1 MAAQKK
7 DGVPEWGKDG
17 GDGDGKKKEK
27 AEEWAIQ
34 GEVTSRRQHKVSKAD
49 IAQAK
54 EEYVSLEW
62 DDVFPKKPKERLRWL
77 YKALE
82 AAKDGRIKPGPLFDI
97 IAHRKFIEGLKGNIA
112 TDVLN
117 LIRGNLNLFS
127 PKQQKQLTSDN
138 FELFRKYAPINVLDS
153 DDDEA
158 DAPPLPPPPKVI
170 IEPKEK
176 KKKNAEYEK
185 ARQDREREEEDWDS
199 DEDVENKRR
208 RILAKGVERRVDPSD
223 GQAYTIA
230 EFIQE
235 YGGSGDKPPVEWENA
250 RHTSFVFKA

>member
-1 MAAQKK
+1 MSKPDDTPA
-7 DGVPEWGKDG
+7 WGKEE
-17 GDGDGKKKEK
+17 GKGEKKEK

-77 YKALE
+77 YKAIL
-82 AAKDGRIKPGPLFDI
+82 AAKDGRVKARPLFDI
-97 IAHRKFIEGLKGNIA
+97 VAHRKFIEGLKGSVA
-112 TDVLN
+112 TDTLN
-117 LIRGNLNLFS
+117 LLRGNMDIFTA
-127 PKQQKQLTSDN
+127 KQQKQLTSDN

-153 DDDEA
+153 DDDEG
-158 DAPPLPPPPKVI
+158 DAPPLPPPPTVV

-176 KKKNAEYEK
+176 KKKNADYE
-185 ARQDREREEEDWDS
+185 RQKQEREDEDEGNS
-199 DEDVENKRR
+199 DEDMETKRR
-208 RILAKGVERRVDPSD
+208 RILAKGIERRVDPAD
-223 GQAYTIA
+223 GQAYTMA
-230 EFIQE
+230 EFITE

-250 RHTSFVFKA
+250 RHSSFVFKA

>member
-1 MAAQKK
+1 MAKPK
-7 DGVPEWGKDG
+7 DEGGPVEWGKDDDEG
-17 GDGDGKKKEK
+17 QKQKQ
-27 AEEWAIQ
+27 EEWAIQ

-77 YKALE
+77 YKAIL
-82 AAKDGRIKPGPLFDI
+82 AAKDGRVKARPLFDI
-97 IAHRKFIEGLKGNIA
+97 IAHRKFIEGLKGSIA
-112 TDVLN
+112 TDTLN
-117 LIRGNLNLFS
+117 LIRGNLEIFS
-127 PKQQKQLTSDN
+127 AKQQKQLTSDN

-158 DAPPLPPPPKVI
+158 DAPPLPPPPKVV

-176 KKKNAEYEK
+176 KRKQAEYEK
-185 ARQDREREEEDWDS
+185 QKAEREEEEEGNS
-199 DEDVENKRR
+199 DEDVETKRR
-208 RILAKGVERRVDPSD
+208 RILAKGVERRVDPAD
-223 GQAYTIA
+223 GQAYTMA

-250 RHTSFVFKA
+250 RHTSFMFKA

>member
-1 MAAQKK
+1 
-7 DGVPEWGKDG
+7 VEWGKD
-17 GDGDGKKKEK
+17 DEEDKKGK

-54 EEYVSLEW
+54 DEYVSLEW

-77 YKALE
+77 YKAIV
-82 AAKDGRIKPGPLFDI
+82 AAKDGRVKARPLFDI
-97 IAHRKFIEGLKGNIA
+97 VSHRKFIEGLKGSVA
-112 TDVLN
+112 TDTLN
-117 LIRGNLNLFS
+117 LIRGNLDIFTA
-127 PKQQKQLTSDN
+127 KQKKQLTSDN

-158 DAPPLPPPPKVI
+158 DAPPLPPPPKVV

-176 KKKNAEYEK
+176 KRKQAEYE
-185 ARQDREREEEDWDS
+185 RQRQEREEEEADWNS
-199 DEDVENKRR
+199 DEDVETKRR
-208 RILAKGVERRVDPSD
+208 RILAKGVERRIDPAD

-250 RHTSFVFKA
+250 RHTSFMFKA